1 MTCRVA
7 LIDYGMGN
15 LFSVRQ
21 ALEACGAD
29 VEFVDSPRQ
38 ISNADVLVLPGV
50 GAFKDGMRGLE
61 ERDLIGAIQDHAGT
75 GRPMLGICLGM
86 QMLLDESEEFGISK
100 GLGLISGRVVAIPP
114 TDINGQAHRIPHI
127 GWNELIHPHNS
138 PDEWEDSILRGIP
151 PGESMYF
158 VHSFNAL
165 PANPK
170 NRLADCYYGGV
181 RISAAIRAGMVY
193 GCQFHP
199 EKSGPRGLQ
208 IIRNFLSTCEMRE
221 EFRYSSHHH
230 GNH

>member
-1 MTCRVA
+1 MTCKVA
-7 LIDYGMGN
+7 LIDYDMGN

-29 VEFVDSPRQ
+29 VALVDSPRQ
-38 ISNADVLVLPGV
+38 ISGADLLVLPGV
-50 GAFKDGMRGLE
+50 GAFKDGMRALK

-86 QMLLDESEEFGISK
+86 QMLLDESEEFGTSK

-127 GWNELIHPHNS
+127 GWNELINPGKFPH
-138 PDEWEDSILRGIP
+138 EWDDSILRGVP
-151 PGESMYF
+151 PRESMYF
-158 VHSFNAL
+158 VHSFNAV
-165 PANPK
+165 PVNPE

-181 RISAAIRAGMVY
+181 RISAAIRDGMVY

-199 EKSGPRGLQ
+199 EKSGQRGLQ
-208 IIRNFLSTCEMRE
+208 IIRNFLSIQEKRE
-221 EFRYSSHHH
+221 VPALVPSLWQ
-230 GNH
+230 